1 MISAHELAQGIYGA
15 WRLARFDRGG
25 IGYFDNT
32 PEAAVASFKAAL
44 VAAPIHLLLILL
56 QTDWSLVKVGAI
68 ASFLIHTIAFVADW
82 TAFPLAM
89 YYVARLCA
97 REQNYFRY
105 LAAYNWAQVLQISLF
120 LLVSVLAVSGQMPPA
135 LAGLLI
141 FGTLIA
147 IFVYKGYIAY
157 AGLEAT
163 PPAIVGIVLLD
174 LGLSALLS
182 AIMANLLR
190 GQGLLG

>member
-1 MISAHELAQGIYGA
+1 MLSAHEIAQGIYGA

-44 VAAPIHLLLILL
+44 LAAPIHLVLILL
-56 QTDWSLVKVGAI
+56 QTDWAQVSVGWFA
-68 ASFLIHTIAFVADW
+68 ALLIHVIAFVADW

-89 YYVARLCA
+89 YYIARLCA
-97 REQNYFRY
+97 REHNYYRY

-120 LLVSVLAVSGQMPPA
+120 LIVSMLAVGGLLPPA

-141 FGTLIA
+141 FGALIA
-147 IFVYKGYIAY
+147 IFIYKGFIAH

-182 AIMANLLR
+182 AMMASLLR